1 MAAKQQYCLQYDQ
14 HRDKIFQLYLL
25 LIHMNG
31 RVYDYN
37 LGRFMS
43 VDPFIQSPTNSQ
55 SMNPYSYIMNN
66 PLSGTDP
73 TGYKGDQEEEVK
85 QVEKISSEAT
95 TGSRLKSTTKISSTT
110 SGGKTTATKTVSNG
124 AGQLMNTA
132 YGSSASGSSG
142 GTTAIGAPES
152 ISKNNS
158 TNVGGTP
165 SGGGSLQGQI
175 KSDAHNSIVRAG
187 EEMGVNMGGGVSDGV
202 NAEWGSIN
210 RDGDGNITQA
220 SVVCGMSCRA
230 EAGLYS
236 YEHSMDLIRIRNQ
249 NDYGALATKSLAY
262 TGLAFTGSY
271 YALSAGG
278 SYLAASPTAK
288 ALMFEFM
295 AQASM
300 DVRAVRTMMQMDTIP
315 AHMQSLLRGGSKWFD
330 VTKGKLP
337 TQKPRLPVG
346 KNGKPR
352 MPIYNK
358 G

>member
-1 MAAKQQYCLQYDQ
+1 
-14 HRDKIFQLYLL
+14 
-25 LIHMNG
+25 
-31 RVYDYN
+31 
-37 LGRFMS
+37 
-43 VDPFIQSPTNSQ
+43 
-55 SMNPYSYIMNN
+55 
-66 PLSGTDP
+66 
-73 TGYKGDQEEEVK
+73 
-85 QVEKISSEAT
+85 
-95 TGSRLKSTTKISSTT
+95 
-110 SGGKTTATKTVSNG
+110 
-124 AGQLMNTA
+124 
-132 YGSSASGSSG
+132 
-142 GTTAIGAPES
+142 
-152 ISKNNS
+152 
-158 TNVGGTP
+158 
-165 SGGGSLQGQI
+165 
-175 KSDAHNSIVRAG
+175 
-187 EEMGVNMGGGVSDGV
+187 
-202 NAEWGSIN
+202 
-210 RDGDGNITQA
+210 
-220 SVVCGMSCRA
+220 MSCRA

-330 VTKGKLP
+330 ATKGKLP
-337 TQKPRLPVG
+337 AQKPRLPVG